1 MTTITSTPRRIQR
14 RRTKGWRA
22 PAGARY
28 VGRPTRWGNPF
39 VVCPLGDAWIVVDT
53 GRGSAPERVV
63 YTDSEPVVHHTVAD
77 AHRAAADLYAL
88 HTGPMGRYEFSD
100 EDLSDLRNMLGGR
113 DLMCWCPEDQPCHAD
128 VLLEIANS

>member
-1 MTTITSTPRRIQR
+1 M
-14 RRTKGWRA
+14 
-22 PAGARY
+22 
-28 VGRPTRWGNPF
+28 
-39 VVCPLGDAWIVVDT
+39 VCPLGDAWIVVDT

-100 EDLSDLRNMLGGR
+100 EDLSDLRNMLVVR
-113 DLMCWCPEDQPCHAD
+113 DLMC
-128 VLLEIANS
+128 L